1 MSATNKINARDFRL
15 YDVLH
20 SRRYSIDYFQREY
33 SWELKHIE
41 QLVTDLCGAF
51 LNAYNEGDMRQ
62 AVENYACYY
71 LGPFVISNK
80 ETKRSIVDGQQR
92 LTSLTL
98 FLIYLNH
105 LQKKLGG
112 NESLEGM
119 ILSSMYGTTTFN
131 IQEEKL
137 PGNTQPDDRQRVFNA
152 LWKHNEY
159 VIQEHDS
166 ATARNIA
173 QRYTDIANIFPE
185 ELLNAHILPYFLDW
199 LRYNVIMVEI
209 AATSDDSAYDI
220 FESMN
225 DRGLNLT
232 ATEMLKGFL
241 ISRFSDVHERDTI
254 NQRWKNAMLQL
265 QSYGKEED
273 QKFFQAML
281 RSQYADT
288 IRQGGKV
295 GSQNEDFEKIGTRFH
310 SWVRDNLKRI
320 SIHHENEY
328 EYKTLI
334 STIWFYHAAYLR
346 ILEAQKQEQ
355 KDLIHIFYHS
365 KWGVAES
372 LSYPLML
379 APLTVVDDVPTQNA
393 KMNLVAR
400 YLETFA
406 VLRSV
411 NFRNFSAS
419 SIRYTMYALVKE
431 IRGKNIDELHTIL
444 TNRIKQSDVQLDGI
458 TKQKFR
464 LHGMNRS
471 FVKFLLSRISGFVDT
486 EIEFF
491 NKAQGHSTNFTK
503 YYISPGAKPFEVEHI
518 WSVQFDQHRDEFDQQ
533 NDYEEYRNY
542 IGALVLLPRGTNQ
555 SFGDMPYAQKLEK
568 YYSQNSYVQTLHP
581 KSYISNPNFLQMIQR
596 YQIPFEPHLE
606 FKKADIDKRQALVQR
621 ICEVIWA
628 W

>member
-1 MSATNKINARDFRL
+1 
-15 YDVLH
+15 
-20 SRRYSIDYFQREY
+20 
-33 SWELKHIE
+33 
-41 QLVTDLCGAF
+41 
-51 LNAYNEGDMRQ
+51 
-62 AVENYACYY
+62 
-71 LGPFVISNK
+71 
-80 ETKRSIVDGQQR
+80 
-92 LTSLTL
+92 
-98 FLIYLNH
+98 
-105 LQKKLGG
+105 
-112 NESLEGM
+112 
-119 ILSSMYGTTTFN
+119 
-131 IQEEKL
+131 
-137 PGNTQPDDRQRVFNA
+137 
-152 LWKHNEY
+152 
-159 VIQEHDS
+159 
-166 ATARNIA
+166 
-173 QRYTDIANIFPE
+173 
-185 ELLNAHILPYFLDW
+185 
-199 LRYNVIMVEI
+199 
-209 AATSDDSAYDI
+209 
-220 FESMN
+220 
-225 DRGLNLT
+225 
-232 ATEMLKGFL
+232 
-241 ISRFSDVHERDTI
+241 
-254 NQRWKNAMLQL
+254 
-265 QSYGKEED
+265 
-273 QKFFQAML
+273 
-281 RSQYADT
+281 
-288 IRQGGKV
+288 
-295 GSQNEDFEKIGTRFH
+295 
-310 SWVRDNLKRI
+310 
-320 SIHHENEY
+320 
-328 EYKTLI
+328 
-334 STIWFYHAAYLR
+334 
-346 ILEAQKQEQ
+346 
-355 KDLIHIFYHS
+355 
-365 KWGVAES
+365 
-372 LSYPLML
+372 ML

>member
-1 MSATNKINARDFRL
+1 
-15 YDVLH
+15 
-20 SRRYSIDYFQREY
+20 
-33 SWELKHIE
+33 
-41 QLVTDLCGAF
+41 
-51 LNAYNEGDMRQ
+51 
-62 AVENYACYY
+62 
-71 LGPFVISNK
+71 
-80 ETKRSIVDGQQR
+80 
-92 LTSLTL
+92 
-98 FLIYLNH
+98 
-105 LQKKLGG
+105 
-112 NESLEGM
+112 
-119 ILSSMYGTTTFN
+119 
-131 IQEEKL
+131 
-137 PGNTQPDDRQRVFNA
+137 
-152 LWKHNEY
+152 
-159 VIQEHDS
+159 
-166 ATARNIA
+166 
-173 QRYTDIANIFPE
+173 
-185 ELLNAHILPYFLDW
+185 
-199 LRYNVIMVEI
+199 
-209 AATSDDSAYDI
+209 
-220 FESMN
+220 
-225 DRGLNLT
+225 
-232 ATEMLKGFL
+232 
-241 ISRFSDVHERDTI
+241 
-254 NQRWKNAMLQL
+254 MLQL